1 RRKHF
6 CQKSLVMKKAFTMLE
21 LVMVMVIMGIVASI
35 GAEIIASMYS
45 NYLRSRTIN
54 RLESQTEIT
63 LEQIAKRLQYRI
75 KESVITRNNLGNPLS
90 LSDSSIAA
98 GGTFNV
104 LEWIGASN
112 ESFLGTPRPGWS
124 GFIDLDS
131 NDTNRNAVPRPTLKT
146 SESNLTDAISTISA
160 LTNGNITLTAT
171 NEAALVFKGMAYSVA
186 DFGWGNP
193 NNFDGTATIK
203 VRTGAS
209 IDILE
214 ISNDANPPTE
224 ITEQYTLAHTAYA
237 IVPSATN
244 STDFNLTLYY
254 NYQPWLGR
262 NYNAHGK
269 PSVLAEHVSLFR
281 FRQDESILR
290 LKLCLHDANQTG
302 VGDLI
307 VVCKEKVVY

>member
-1 RRKHF
+1 
-6 CQKSLVMKKAFTMLE
+6 MKKAFTMLE

-75 KESVITRNNLGNPLS
+75 KESVIARDNAGNPLS
-90 LSDSSIAA
+90 LSGSSIPIG
-98 GGTFNV
+98 GGTYNI

-131 NDTNRNAVPRPTLKT
+131 NETNRTAGTLKT
-146 SESNLTDAISTISA
+146 SESNLTDAASTISA
-160 LTNGNITLTAT
+160 LTDGNITLTAT
-171 NEAALVFKGMAYSVA
+171 NEAALIFKGMAYSTA

-193 NNFDGTATIK
+193 NNVDGTATIK

-244 STDFNLTLYY
+244 STDFNVTLYY

-262 NYNAHGK
+262 NYNANGT
-269 PSVLAEHVSLFR
+269 PSVLAEHASLFR
-281 FRQDESILR
+281 FKQDESILR

-302 VGDLI
+302 VGDII
-307 VVCKEKVVY
+307 VVCKEKVIY

>member
-1 RRKHF
+1 M
-6 CQKSLVMKKAFTMLE
+6 VMKKAFTMLE

-124 GFIDLDS
+124 GFIDLDH
-131 NDTNRNAVPRPTLKT
+131 NDTNRALGTLKT
-146 SESNLTDAISTISA
+146 SESNLTDAIITISA
-160 LTNGNITLTAT
+160 LTGGAINLTLGQ
-171 NEAALVFKGMAYSVA
+171 EAALVFKGMVYSVA

-193 NNFDGTATIK
+193 NNNDGIATQRVAI
-203 VRTGAS
+203 GAA
-209 IDILE
+209 IDILT
-214 ISNDANPPTE
+214 INDAIPNE

-254 NYQPWLGR
+254 NYQPWLGQD
-262 NYNAHGK
+262 YNTTGTPA
-269 PSVLAEHVSLFR
+269 VLAENVSLFR

>member
-1 RRKHF
+1 
-6 CQKSLVMKKAFTMLE
+6 MKKAFTMLE

-75 KESVITRNNLGNPLS
+75 KESVIARNKANGNQLS
-90 LSDSSIAA
+90 LSDSGIAA
-98 GGTFNV
+98 GSAFNI

-124 GFIDLDS
+124 GFIDLD
-131 NDTNRNAVPRPTLKT
+131 NNNTNRALGTLQA
-146 SESNLTDAISTISA
+146 SESNLTDAANTISA
-160 LTNGNITLTAT
+160 LTGGAINLTLGQ
-171 NEAALVFKGMAYSVA
+171 EAALIFKGRAYTSSQF
-186 DFGWGNP
+186 DWGTNNAHLPGSAILRVSANAETIFHIEEPLVNLP
-193 NNFDGTATIK
+193 N
-203 VRTGAS
+203 
-209 IDILE
+209 E
-214 ISNDANPPTE
+214 IY
-224 ITEQYTLAHTAYA
+224 EQYTLAHTAYA

-254 NYQPWLGR
+254 NYQPWLGQD
-262 NYNAHGK
+262 YNTTGTPA
-269 PSVLAEHVSLFR
+269 VLAEHVSLFR